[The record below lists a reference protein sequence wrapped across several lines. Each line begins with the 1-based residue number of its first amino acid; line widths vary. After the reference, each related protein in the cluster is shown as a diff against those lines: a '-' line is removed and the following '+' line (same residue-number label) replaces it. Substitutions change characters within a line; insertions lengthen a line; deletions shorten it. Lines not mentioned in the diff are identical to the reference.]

1 MVPEDVIRP
10 VPCCGSKL
18 ASESASVCA
27 LPAPCA
33 AEEEDEE
40 EDEVISPSRFFLI
53 PLDEDDL

>member
-1 MVPEDVIRP
+1 MVPDDVIRP

-18 ASESASVCA
+18 ASESASVGA

-33 AEEEDEE
+33 AEEEEE
-40 EDEVISPSRFFLI
+40 VSSPSLFFLI